1 MRRKCLIWSLVL
13 ALCLSTVAPALAANV
28 FLFTEKNITVFEG
41 ASVQTA
47 LRREGNYAGDGEIT
61 YSSART
67 NVATVAEDGTITGV
81 NKGQTEI
88 TASLMRNGK
97 RVGQARATVK
107 VLRAVQ
113 KVTLNTTRLSVYN
126 PDDPAVTSLLREA
139 TDHQV
144 LVIPAGTSVNLS
156 TTCTPE
162 DASNRQIAY
171 TSSDAGVAKVTNTSL
186 RAVQRGECDLTVASV
201 QNPEVTETFRVLVI
215 QPVKKITIDAG
226 SKKVAAGSTL
236 QLTANC
242 SPDNASITNVTWTS
256 KNPNIAT
263 VDEYGVVT
271 GLKKGSA
278 NIVATAADGSKISA
292 TAFLTVTQS
301 VTSITFAQDNI
312 PVVAGR
318 TVQAKIQILPAE
330 ANDRSVTWS
339 SSDESIAT
347 VRGGQVTGKKAGTCT
362 ITCTSNSNPSVSASA
377 TVTVSQLVTR
387 IEGLNSKDELSI
399 KTGETVQ
406 LRVNVLPEDA
416 TDKSVTFKSLQ
427 SKIAS
432 VDENGLVT
440 GLSRGTASITVT
452 AKDASKR
459 QATIRVN
466 VIQPVTGVSVQ
477 KDLYYVQKGDGT
489 SIKAVIEPK
498 NANNQAVY
506 WSSENEWIATVRS
519 NGTSTG
525 RVEGVN
531 NGVTTVYTYTEDGGF
546 SASTRIRVDNFN
558 EAVMTEELDVNANNQ
573 IKITMRNMSQDIT
586 IENVHCKIE
595 CYDKSGNPMICNKDG
610 QSTYF
615 EADYP
620 FVLQP
625 LERSVHGGFRFHD
638 YVIDQELGMVLLTI
652 TSWRDSEGITWYI
665 PESEQIR
672 TQWTRYNYY
681 NNPDQGVG

>member
-1 MRRKCLIWSLVL
+1 MRKKCLIWSLVL
-13 ALCLSTVAPALAANV
+13 ALCLSIAAPALAANV
-28 FLFTEKNITVFEG
+28 FLFTEKNISVFEG

-88 TASLMRNGK
+88 TASLIRNGK
-97 RVGQARATVK
+97 RVGQARTTVK

-113 KVTLNTTRLSVYN
+113 KVTLNTNRLSVYN
-126 PDDPAVTSLLREA
+126 PDDPAVTSLLREP

-144 LVIPAGTSVNLS
+144 LVLPAGTTITLS

-162 DASNRQIAY
+162 DASNRQISY

-186 RAVQRGECDLTVASV
+186 RAMQRGECDLTVASV

-215 QPVKKITIDAG
+215 QPVKKIQIDAG
-226 SKKVAAGSTL
+226 SRKVAAGSTL
-236 QLTANC
+236 QLKAIC
-242 SPDNASITNVTWTS
+242 SPENASITSVTWTS

-263 VDEYGVVT
+263 VDENGVVT

-301 VTSITFAQDNI
+301 VTSISFAQDNI

-318 TVQAKIQILPAE
+318 TVPAKIQILPAE

-347 VRGGQVTGKKAGTCT
+347 VRGGQVTGKKAGVCT

-377 TVTVSQLVTR
+377 TVTVSQLVTK
-387 IEGLNSKDELSI
+387 IECLNPQSELSI
-399 KTGETVQ
+399 KTGENVQ
-406 LRVNVLPEDA
+406 LRLNVLPEDA
-416 TDKSVTFKSLQ
+416 TDKGVTFKSLQ

-440 GLSRGTASITVT
+440 GLNRGTASITVT

-477 KDLYYVQKGDGT
+477 KDLYYVQKGEGA

-525 RVEGVN
+525 RVDGVN

-620 FVLQP
+620 FVLNP
-625 LERSVHGGFRFHD
+625 LERSVHGGFRFHN